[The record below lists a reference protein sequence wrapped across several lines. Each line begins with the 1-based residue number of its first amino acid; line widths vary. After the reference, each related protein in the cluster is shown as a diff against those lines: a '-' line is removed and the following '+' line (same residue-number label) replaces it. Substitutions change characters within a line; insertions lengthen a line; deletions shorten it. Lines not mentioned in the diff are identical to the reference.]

1 MARTCVAPLPVIREE
16 TAMLSARVKLR
27 HLMAFQEVA
36 RLQSL
41 AKAAQALSI
50 TQPAMSKTI
59 RELEEILETTLFERS
74 PQGATLTTAG
84 LTLLRHAGP
93 ALRSLGEGFQAVR
106 DAAQQE
112 AVVRLGALSTVEEG
126 LLPRAL
132 HRLHAQAPQW
142 RVQVVTGPSAYLL
155 SRLRMGE
162 LDAVAGRMSEAREIR
177 GLQFEHL
184 YYEPLVLVVRAGH
197 PLLGQDVL
205 DAEALIAN
213 AWIVPPTSTT
223 LRDQVERFWVEQGAA
238 PPRIALETL
247 SLSLSRRY
255 ALASDALWVA
265 PLDAVREDLR
275 DGRLARLPVRL
286 ESRGGSVGVCTNIA
300 LPRNPGVDALSA
312 CLRDIV
318 AEMASPST

>member
-1 MARTCVAPLPVIREE
+1 M
-16 TAMLSARVKLR
+16 
-27 HLMAFQEVA
+27 
-36 RLQSL
+36 
-41 AKAAQALSI
+41 
-50 TQPAMSKTI
+50 
-59 RELEEILETTLFERS
+59 
-74 PQGATLTTAG
+74 
-84 LTLLRHAGP
+84 
-93 ALRSLGEGFQAVR
+93 
-106 DAAQQE
+106 
-112 AVVRLGALSTVEEG
+112 
-126 LLPRAL
+126 
-132 HRLHAQAPQW
+132 
-142 RVQVVTGPSAYLL
+142 
-155 SRLRMGE
+155 
-162 LDAVAGRMSEAREIR
+162 
-177 GLQFEHL
+177 
-184 YYEPLVLVVRAGH
+184 
-197 PLLGQDVL
+197 
-205 DAEALIAN
+205 IAN